1 MNKIPHIAESRRRI
15 GNIYNSSLSDLAF
28 PSPLGSP
35 LDVILKLPPGEE
47 LGGELGERVMT
58 QFPVQVRSQ
67 RVEYLLGL
75 LKEGQEAGD
84 PFFDRSP
91 LSSSSSSS
99 SSYSQVLEDFVTEI
113 QRLKAIRVD
122 LMKEL
127 VDGGVMVRPPMISL
141 LTVPYIQQSFQQQ
154 SEGVDLSNDL
164 EKARLFPRTYLL
176 AELTFGLP
184 LHPLMGREDAE
195 RVVDRVRRGV
205 RGGVVERAVRLAE
218 GCPDDFT
225 IQYPVRREYFMEN
238 YSVASGKKAKR
249 RGKGFF
255 FFFLFTHRPRSFF

>member
-1 MNKIPHIAESRRRI
+1 MNKISHIAESRRRI
-15 GNIYNSSLSDLAF
+15 GNIYNSSLADLAF
-28 PSPLGSP
+28 PPPFGSP

-47 LGGELGERVMT
+47 EGGELGERVMT

-67 RVEYLLGL
+67 RLEYLLGL
-75 LKEGQEAGD
+75 LKEGQETGD
-84 PFFDRSP
+84 PFFNRCP

-99 SSYSQVLEDFVTEI
+99 PFSEILDDFVTEI
-113 QRLKAIRVD
+113 RRLKAARFE

-127 VDGGVMVRPPMISL
+127 NEGGIMVRPPMISL
-141 LTVPYIQQSFQQQ
+141 LNVSHVQQTFLHQTQ
-154 SEGVDLSNDL
+154 VDLTNDF
-164 EKARLFPRTYLL
+164 EKARLFPRTFMLS
-176 AELTFGLP
+176 EVTFGLP
-184 LHPLMGREDAE
+184 LHPLMGREDVE

-205 RGGVVERAVRLAE
+205 RGGVVERGVRMAE

-225 IQYPVRREYFMEN
+225 LQYPVRREYFMEN

-255 FFFLFTHRPRSFF
+255 FFFF